1 MSAIGTR
8 PPATCALL
16 GACVLASTAALAQAN
31 TKAERCAAR
40 IEAFDEVVLTRFD
53 HRLLALEDFELAEA
67 RALRREAEADCAAGR
82 YRFGLQAIEEA
93 LRTIGAVAP
102 VEPGEPPG

>member
-8 PPATCALL
+8 ALATCALL
-16 GACVLASTAALAQAN
+16 GACALAGAAAPAQAN
-31 TKAERCAAR
+31 SEAERCAAL

-67 RALRREAEADCAAGR
+67 RSLRRAAEADCAAGR

-93 LRTIGAVAP
+93 LRTIGIGP
-102 VEPGEPPG
+102 PLEPGKPSS